1 MSRSVFL
8 LSLAEGLIFLG
19 LAWAYGLGFVDMKS
33 GFAIVVIL
41 NIAFIVALNVAWR
54 DERKA
59 MEESD
64 G

>member
-8 LSLAEGLIFLG
+8 LSLAEGLIVLG
-19 LAWAYGLGFVDMKS
+19 LAWALGLGFVDMKS
-33 GFAIVVIL
+33 GFAILVIL
-41 NIAFIVALNVAWR
+41 NIAFFAVLNLAWR

-59 MEESD
+59 AEVSD